1 MAKSQPGL
9 IVTQATILAVLL
21 VLPASATTVT
31 IDYRYDTNGFFS
43 TATLN
48 GQKARLAVNA
58 AADFF
63 SQIISDSLS
72 AISVPPAGNIWRQVI
87 THPGTGES
95 NYTISSAS
103 NFAQESSTGWTPAHE
118 YRNIS
123 VPSNQLIIYA
133 GATNLS
139 SLGIGGTGYA
149 SYGTSSFNSNIA
161 QRGKPSSEYSTWGG
175 FVSFDNTG
183 VNWNFDHTIAP
194 PPGTS
199 DLYSTALHEI
209 GHVLGLCTSNSVW
222 NQYQS
227 AATFRGPE
235 ATAAWKA
242 DDPAA
247 PANATGIPTVS
258 SADRHWKDDVGGAA
272 SVRSKV
278 LGTNRLQEAAMDPTL
293 LVGTRKLFTN
303 VDGMALRDVGWTIPS
318 SVFNVT
324 EPSLPADFNGDGY
337 VNGADLAQW
346 KSALGVNLNG
356 NADGDND
363 TDGADFLLWQRQF
376 GGTAIL
382 PVTAAVP
389 EPDAALLAAFG
400 LARFAARRRRAVRFQ
415 AKTQSFD

>member
-1 MAKSQPGL
+1 MERSQPRL
-9 IVTQATILAVLL
+9 LVAQAAMLAVLL
-21 VLPASATTVT
+21 ALPASATTVT

-43 TATLN
+43 TSTAN
-48 GQKARLAVNA
+48 GQKARAAVNA

-72 AISVPPAGNIWRQVI
+72 GISVPPAGNIWRQII

-103 NFAQESSTGWTPAHE
+103 SFAQESATGWTPANE

-123 VPSNQLIIYA
+123 VPSNQIVIYA
-133 GATNLS
+133 GATNLG

-149 SYGTSSFNSNIA
+149 SYGTSSFNSNVA

-175 FVSFDNTG
+175 YVSFDNSG
-183 VNWNFDHTIAP
+183 VNWHFDHTTMP

-209 GHVLGLCTSNSVW
+209 GHVLGLCTGNSAW
-222 NQYQS
+222 NQFQS
-227 AATFRGPE
+227 GATFQGPE

-242 DDPAA
+242 DDPSA
-247 PANATGIPTVS
+247 PANATGVPTVS
-258 SADRHWKDDVGGAA
+258 STDRHWKGDVGGAA
-272 SVRSKV
+272 SVRSKI

-303 VDGMALRDVGWTIPS
+303 VDAKALRDVGWTIPS

-324 EPSLPADFNGDGY
+324 EPSLPADFNDDGY

-346 KSALGVNLNG
+346 KSGFGVNHNG

-363 TDGADFLLWQRQF
+363 TDGADFLIWQRQF
-376 GGTAIL
+376 GGMSVL
-382 PVTAAVP
+382 PATAAVP
-389 EPDAALLAAFG
+389 EPSAALLAACG
-400 LARFAARRRRAVRFQ
+400 LIQLSGRRRRAARPT
-415 AKTQSFD
+415 ALAQSLP